1 METVLIL
8 VTAIASVTALT
19 AMLITLVLALVST
32 VSNRDYYKSMK
43 ALLCTVLISSILG
56 IVLIILDS
64 LLY

>member
-1 METVLIL
+1 METVLKL
-8 VTAIASVTALT
+8 VTAIASVTALI

-43 ALLCTVLISSILG
+43 ALLCTVLTSSILG